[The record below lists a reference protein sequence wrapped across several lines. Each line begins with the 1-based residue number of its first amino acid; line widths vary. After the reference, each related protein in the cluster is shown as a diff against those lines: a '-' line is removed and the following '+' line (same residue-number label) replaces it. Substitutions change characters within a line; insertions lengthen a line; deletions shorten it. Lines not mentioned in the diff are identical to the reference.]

1 MRKTAFAL
9 AMGSLLLVP
18 SISVFAYD
26 LNGKISFEGT
36 FTGVY
41 QYLDKTQGN
50 FKDHDRGSGA
60 VDLGLS
66 FTPTDVDEF
75 HITGSFASG
84 NGLKDVS
91 PFNLAPNADDLED
104 DVKNINGHKDQ
115 DAVLELWYAHDFNF
129 DKDTSLKLTLGII
142 DATVYID
149 DNRFANDEISQ
160 FMNDVFVNTPLTTP
174 PSYDLGAVAEFNK
187 GPISIKLLG
196 MQTKDTDVNTFYQYY
211 ALQLGYHWENSL
223 GEGNYRIYGFMTNK
237 RFPNWTDTE
246 KERLKGIGIS
256 VDQDIIKDKLGAFLR
271 AGWQDD
277 KAQIDY
283 EYLISFGVNIPFSFL
298 GRGGNELGIGYAY
311 LDGADRADISN
322 THAIEAYA
330 KFPLFTQD
338 RLSSDITLDFQ
349 YLNDNYKSDQEDKE
363 GFVYGVRWNL
373 AF

>member
-1 MRKTAFAL
+1 MRKAAFAL
-9 AMGSLLLVP
+9 AMGGLLLVP

-41 QYLDKTQGN
+41 QYLDKLDGN
-50 FKDHDRGSGA
+50 FENHNCGSEA

-66 FTPTDVDEF
+66 FTPTKVDEF
-75 HITGSFASG
+75 HITGGFANG
-84 NGLKDVS
+84 NGLKEVS
-91 PFNLAPNADDLED
+91 PFKLSPNADDLED
-104 DVKNINGHKDQ
+104 DLKDINGHKSQ
-115 DAVLELWYAHDFNF
+115 DTVLELWYAHDFKL
-129 DKDTSLKLTLGII
+129 DKDTSLKLTMGII
-142 DATVYID
+142 DATAYID

-174 PSYDLGAVAEFNK
+174 PSYDLGAVAEFDK

-196 MQTKDTDVNTFYQYY
+196 MQTKDPDVNTFYQYY
-211 ALQLGYHWENSL
+211 ALQLGYHWENPL

-237 RFPNWTDTE
+237 KFPNWE
-246 KERLKGIGIS
+246 NSGNERLKGIGIS
-256 VDQDIIKDKLGAFLR
+256 IDQDIIKDKLGAFLR

-277 KAQIDY
+277 KAQVDY
-283 EYLISFGVNIPFSFL
+283 KYLISFGVNIPFNFL
-298 GRGGNELGIGYAY
+298 GKGGNELGIGYAY
-311 LDGADRADISN
+311 LDGADKADISN

-338 RLSSDITLDFQ
+338 NLSSDITLDFQ
-349 YLNDNYKSDQEDKE
+349 YLDDNYKKDSQDAE
-363 GFVYGVRWNL
+363 GFICGVRWNL